1 MPVTSCRV
9 RPSVS
14 MTRDVMRY
22 TPATILVQEIAMAL
36 LDGKVA
42 IITGASKGIGRA
54 LSLRFAQENAAV
66 ICAARSADLVRET
79 ANLVTKAGARAR
91 PAGNPRQRRG
101 AWRRR
106 GRPHRP
112 RHRRTGTGARRQ
124 RGGDATEHARA
135 LTAQAHDDGG

>member
-1 MPVTSCRV
+1 MPVRSCRV
-9 RPSVS
+9 RRGVP

-79 ANLVTKAGARAR
+79 ANLVTKAGGRAIAVTCDAAKEDDR
-91 PAGNPRQRRG
+91 SEERRVG
-101 AWRRR
+101 K
-106 GRPHRP
+106 
-112 RHRRTGTGARRQ
+112 
-124 RGGDATEHARA
+124 E
-135 LTAQAHDDGG
+135 